1 MDLLQWANDGALPF
15 LSLRSLSKSVLEKA
29 DAASI
34 RFPMPL
40 LEPTGR
46 SHEPCLLGAIFGD
59 FHHAAAVAVSIPFTE
74 GKMRP

>member
-1 MDLLQWANDGALPF
+1 VLAVLFLGCWSAREAVTAMDILQWANDGALPF

-46 SHEPCLLGAIFGD
+46 SLEP
-59 FHHAAAVAVSIPFTE
+59 
-74 GKMRP
+74 